1 MRRLSVLMTHHTQP
15 LPLCIGLSD
24 VVSDS
29 PPFHV
34 CPLLSISD
42 SIMRSIIHL
51 LLNVSQLRSNQEQI
65 LLIEEE
71 LRGRGLTTCVD
82 KSSQP
87 PSCTPES
94 SAAMNRNIDEC
105 DSILIFVTSKFMSKV
120 NGMDGNNDVCKLE
133 YDYALKSASSK
144 LVIVILEER
153 MRIIS
158 QWKGALRCVF
168 SAY

>member
-1 MRRLSVLMTHHTQP
+1 M
-15 LPLCIGLSD
+15 
-24 VVSDS
+24 
-29 PPFHV
+29 
-34 CPLLSISD
+34 
-42 SIMRSIIHL
+42 
-51 LLNVSQLRSNQEQI
+51 
-65 LLIEEE
+65 
-71 LRGRGLTTCVD
+71 D

-87 PSCTPES
+87 SPYSVDRKET
-94 SAAMNRNIDEC
+94 MQDNISKS

-120 NGMDGNNDVCKLE
+120 NGMDGNNDMCKLE

-168 SAY
+168 SAYRSACCILSTS